1 MRHAVPQLPVVCSSA
16 APYFSHH
23 PPIPASFEPSGTT
36 PAQGYDRNTQESN
49 QRLRNIFATLHYSVL
64 QCQGSSHRSALEPT
78 TIRRLVRG
86 ERADCVIFNC
96 KACWRGETKKKKKPL
111 LNSLS
116 LKTWHKCD
124 QFKKRQKKRVVQIC
138 FQGETVQQK
147 LTSSLVPIDCFL
159 AHFCQ
164 TQLTCA
170 GTTHQA
176 LLFGTTEVP
185 GKSSVLS
192 S

>member
-1 MRHAVPQLPVVCSSA
+1 MWCCKGKHEKKRSLVKKKERESFFLLCERFPAFKTGLFSVVRHAVPQLPVVCSSA

-64 QCQGSSHRSALEPT
+64 QCQGSSHRSALGPT

-96 KACWRGETKKKKKPL
+96 KACWRGETKKKKKP
-111 LNSLS
+111 
-116 LKTWHKCD
+116 C
-124 QFKKRQKKRVVQIC
+124 
-138 FQGETVQQK
+138 
-147 LTSSLVPIDCFL
+147 
-159 AHFCQ
+159 
-164 TQLTCA
+164 
-170 GTTHQA
+170 
-176 LLFGTTEVP
+176 
-185 GKSSVLS
+185 
-192 S
+192 